1 MKQFLSRVIVAI
13 AATVLSTAPVVL
25 TSTAASLMLTD
36 SAIAK
41 GNGNGGGNGGG
52 NGNGN
57 GGGNGNGNGG
67 GHGAGGHGGK
77 GNGVGHSGGS
87 RGHSGIVGR
96 DAHANN
102 GNRGRNSRSGP
113 ISAHHANVRSTL
125 STNSHKSRS
134 VKNGKSNHGAIA
146 SNMKGLNA
154 AHASLM
160 ARANAAPNSRVGRI
174 ATYEQATLGVVGL
187 TGQIAD
193 LEDMVDDT
201 VPTTEEFVSDNIS
214 DEATLS
220 QEDIAT
226 AVDSLDPTSLDYQS
240 NVDAIAADL
249 TGLDPE
255 DPDNEE
261 ALADMSTSI
270 NDTVTAQDEQAD
282 IADDI
287 ADLEGQLADAQT
299 DQVEALA
306 SAYSPHNVADLTDES
321 LSELHGLLGL
331 SEESIPDV
339 TPEEEVAEATTDD
352 STLDNLAEE

>member
-1 MKQFLSRVIVAI
+1 M
-13 AATVLSTAPVVL
+13 
-25 TSTAASLMLTD
+25 
-36 SAIAK
+36 
-41 GNGNGGGNGGG
+41 
-52 NGNGN
+52 
-57 GGGNGNGNGG
+57 
-67 GHGAGGHGGK
+67 
-77 GNGVGHSGGS
+77 
-87 RGHSGIVGR
+87 
-96 DAHANN
+96 
-102 GNRGRNSRSGP
+102 
-113 ISAHHANVRSTL
+113 
-125 STNSHKSRS
+125 
-134 VKNGKSNHGAIA
+134 
-146 SNMKGLNA
+146 
-154 AHASLM
+154 
-160 ARANAAPNSRVGRI
+160 
-174 ATYEQATLGVVGL
+174 
-187 TGQIAD
+187 
-193 LEDMVDDT
+193 
-201 VPTTEEFVSDNIS
+201 
-214 DEATLS
+214 
-220 QEDIAT
+220 
-226 AVDSLDPTSLDYQS
+226 DSLDPTSLDYQS